1 MKKITLSFKLKE
13 KTRFLFKNNLKMK
26 LTVILLFL
34 SVLHLFPNDSF
45 SQKKVTLNLQDVTL
59 KKALSEIKKQTNFKF
74 LYRNKEIDIF
84 QKVTLK
90 TNKESILTTLK
101 TLFKNTSIDFKVIE
115 KQIILTK
122 RELNPD
128 ETSLQNIKISGT
140 IKDKNGDALFGANV
154 IIKGTKIGAT
164 VDFDGNFTLNV
175 PEDSSKILVVSY
187 LGFKTKEIVIGD
199 KTTFAIVLEEDANQ
213 LEGVVLIGSRGKPRT
228 QLESVAPIDV
238 IGAKAIE
245 ASPQAELSQLM
256 QFVAPSFH
264 STKQNIGHG
273 SDHIDPM
280 SLRGLGADQTLVLIN
295 GKRRHATALMN
306 VNGTVGRGQVGTDL
320 NSIPMAAIER
330 IEVLRDGASAQYGSD
345 AIAGVINIILKKT
358 PNAGIIKFRAGFLS
372 APPEAPS
379 FLEEFNPYSNN
390 PDLASTRGDGGGEN
404 FQFSANYGVGFGE
417 KGGFL
422 NVTMNYLTKN
432 PFNRMDDYTI
442 QMFSDERRDD
452 PIAEYAAFNQS
463 DPAAIAAYNDK
474 WGSTFGF
481 ASVNELSDFNGRRV
495 ANMGGS
501 GTTNAGIMFNS
512 ELPFTEETKMYA
524 FGGYNYRLGTATGF
538 VRRPNQGARQSG
550 LHPLGFSPHIGS
562 DIQDI
567 SAVVGL
573 ETVFDGWDV
582 DFSNT
587 FGSNSFQWT
596 IYNSNNASLFLE
608 SPTTFDAG
616 NLKYSQNVINLGV
629 SKGLDVGFPLNAAF
643 GTEFRLEN
651 FQQTAGQDESWKN
664 YDEDASDGLKESGSQ
679 VFPGY
684 QRINQINKNRFN
696 LGLYADFEAEFT
708 DKFLVTLA
716 GRYEDYS
723 DFGNNF
729 SWKLGSRYKITDDI
743 TIRGTYSTGFRA
755 PSLPQKYFSSY
766 TLQFITLADGSIDG
780 VNIAHL
786 NDDSPVTRQF
796 GIQNLKPETSTN
808 LSIGFTAKLFEKL
821 SVTVDAYQ
829 VNIKDRIG
837 ITGRFNGG
845 QDPRFKTI
853 LDNAGLS
860 QVQFMTNVADTETN
874 GLDVVLAYKTNLGAG
889 KLTATAAGN
898 FTKTALPRNANGDPG
913 IKTGS
918 FLEGFER
925 QLFNREEVSRLEV
938 AQPTSK
944 IIVGLTYE
952 IHKFTVGLNT
962 TKFGE
967 VTYVHPNENE
977 VANAWN
983 NGALETLDQVFASK
997 ILTDLNI
1004 SYKITESI
1012 NIGVGGAN
1020 IFNVYPDRH
1029 QHSAN
1034 YGGGM
1039 FGYSRRVSQF
1049 GLSGASWNANLSFK
1063 F

>member
-1 MKKITLSFKLKE
+1 MKKYTISPVLRE
-13 KTRFLFKNNLKMK
+13 KTRFLIKNNLKMK
-26 LTVILLFL
+26 LSIMLLFL
-34 SVLHLFPNDSF
+34 SVLSTFSSESF
-45 SQKKVTLNLQDVTL
+45 SQKKVTLNLKDVSIEA
-59 KKALSEIKKQTNFKF
+59 ALISIKKQTSYKF
-74 LYRNKEIDIF
+74 LYRTTEIDVL
-84 QKVTLK
+84 QKISITA
-90 TNKESILTTLK
+90 TKESVINALTL
-101 TLFKNTSIDFKVIE
+101 LFKETSIDFKIIE

-122 RELNPD
+122 KDRFYKEKEELYK
-128 ETSLQNIKISGT
+128 KISGS
-140 IKDKNGDALFGANV
+140 IKDKDGMPLTGASV
-154 IIKGTKIGAT
+154 VIKGTKIGANA
-164 VDFDGNFTLNV
+164 DFDGNFTLNI
-175 PEDSSKILVVSY
+175 PENTSNILVISY
-187 LGFKTKEIVIGD
+187 IGFKTTEIAIGNQN
-199 KTTFAIVLEEDANQ
+199 IINVVLEESANQ
-213 LEGVVLIGSRGKPRT
+213 LQSFVLVGSRGKPRT
-228 QLESVAPIDV
+228 QLETVAPIDV
-238 IGAKAIE
+238 IGVKEIE

-320 NSIPMAAIER
+320 NSIPLAAIER

-358 PNAGIIKFRAGFLS
+358 PNKGIIKLRAGFLS

-379 FLEEFNPYSNN
+379 FLEAFNPYSDN
-390 PDLASTRGDGGGEN
+390 PDLASTRGDGGGES

-417 KGGFL
+417 KGGFV

-452 PIAEYAAFNQS
+452 PIAEYAAFNQG
-463 DPAAIAAYNDK
+463 DPAAIAAYNDR
-474 WGSTFGF
+474 WGATYGY
-481 ASVNELSDFNGRRV
+481 ATVNELSDFKGRRV

-501 GTTNAGIMFNS
+501 GTTNAGLMFNA
-512 ELPFTEETKMYA
+512 ELPFSEETKMYT

-562 DIQDI
+562 DIQDF

-573 ETVFDGWDV
+573 ETVFNGWDL

-608 SPTTFDAG
+608 SPTSFDAG
-616 NLKYSQNVINLGV
+616 KLKYSQNVINLGV
-629 SKGLDVGFPLNAAF
+629 SKELDAGFPLNAAF

-651 FQQTAGQDESWKN
+651 FQQEAGQDESWKN
-664 YDEDASDGLKESGSQ
+664 YDDDASDGVKESGSQ

-684 QRINQINKNRFN
+684 QRINQIDKNRFN

-708 DKFLVTLA
+708 DEFLVTLA

-723 DFGNNF
+723 DFGSNF
-729 SWKLGSRYKITDDI
+729 NWKLGARYKIADNFTV
-743 TIRGTYSTGFRA
+743 RGTYSTGFRA

-808 LSIGFTAKLFEKL
+808 LSVGFTAKLFSKL
-821 SVTVDAYQ
+821 SVTIDAYQ

-845 QDPRFKTI
+845 QDPRFATI

-860 QVQFMTNVADTETN
+860 QVQFMTNIADTKTS
-874 GLDVVLAYKTNLGAG
+874 GIDVVFAYRANLGDG

-898 FTKTALPRNANGDPG
+898 FTKTTLPRDANGNPE
-913 IKTGS
+913 IKTGA
-918 FLEGFER
+918 FLEGFES

-944 IIVGLTYE
+944 VIVGLTYE
-952 IHKFTVGLNT
+952 INKFTVGLNT

-967 VTYVHPNENE
+967 VTYVHPNENQ

-983 NGALETLDQVFASK
+983 DGALETLDQVFASK
-997 ILTDLNI
+997 ILTDLNL
-1004 SYKITESI
+1004 SYKLSESV
-1012 NIGVGGAN
+1012 NIGIGGAN